1 MDDEEEEIHNQ
12 LLNEFVIMAIRST
25 DISTSRSIESRH
37 FSPGQCCHTWKKML
51 SPAKVSS
58 LAFQNGGKEN
68 GTKWRETN
76 DNDQLLLLD
85 DGHNPTIRIDH
96 GKHLLLRRCL
106 RGHQLVRQEPHR
118 HVNEGIE
125 TRHLQRWLAQ

>member
-25 DISTSRSIESRH
+25 DILTSRSIESRD
-37 FSPGQCCHTWKKML
+37 FSPPANVATWKKML

-68 GTKWRETN
+68 HEMAG
-76 DNDQLLLLD
+76 DQ
-85 DGHNPTIRIDH
+85 
-96 GKHLLLRRCL
+96 
-106 RGHQLVRQEPHR
+106 
-118 HVNEGIE
+118 
-125 TRHLQRWLAQ
+125 